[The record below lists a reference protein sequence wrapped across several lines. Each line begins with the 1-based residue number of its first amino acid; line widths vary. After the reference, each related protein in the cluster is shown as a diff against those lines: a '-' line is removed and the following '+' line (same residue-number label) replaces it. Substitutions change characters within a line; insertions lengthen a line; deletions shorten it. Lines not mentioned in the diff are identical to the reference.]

1 MKYIIH
7 RKKKIRECDGAVS
20 PDAGIPV
27 YPNPEASIGMGPA
40 NPMGGPDR
48 WDMGFRFDSSKAR
61 KKYKIKRRK

>member
-27 YPNPEASIGMGPA
+27 YPNPEAPIGMGPA

-48 WDMGFRFDSSKAR
+48 WDMGISSVDKIIIKNNR
-61 KKYKIKRRK
+61 K